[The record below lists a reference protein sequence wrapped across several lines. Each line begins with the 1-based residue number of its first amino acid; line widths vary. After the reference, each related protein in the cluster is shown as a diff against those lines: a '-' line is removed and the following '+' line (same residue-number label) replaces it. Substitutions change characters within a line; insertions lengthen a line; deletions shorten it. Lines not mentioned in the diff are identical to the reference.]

1 MNLGNL
7 LSISIASF
15 GDGFGAAKLNLAW
28 IYQFIS
34 WLISISKDIGLG
46 IILFTLALRLVTLPL
61 DIISRASMR
70 KNSLKMEMM
79 KPELE
84 KLQKQYANDKN
95 LYQQKMMALYKKNGY
110 SAFSACLPTIITLVF
125 FIIVLNGFQSFS
137 RYTNKEVFNDMARA
151 YTASIESN
159 VDGEIIKNDDYNPDA
174 YTLNLNYVLKEN
186 ECESVFK
193 GYSEEFND
201 DEKVYR
207 IDKAEFLKRNDIIG
221 RYNLGEYFTNLAA
234 AGETPV
240 YDDYNYDN
248 VTLISTVYGDVHKA
262 LIGSLSDELK
272 ASMKTDGII
281 SSDEETIKNLTEFY
295 SKVGDDVKKYF
306 KNTAADGQAP
316 TYAINL
322 KVYLDDNAELADKFE
337 EEANKTVS
345 EKAVLAIGNEY
356 RVNVIEAK
364 ASEAAKDAYYENRS
378 HSKVAFWVKNIWVVD
393 SPFSRAIPTYKE
405 FVSEMQNKP
414 ENIGSLSEDAYNKL
428 TSKLTDEMQTG
439 FGKGN
444 GYFVLVALSIL
455 SMLLSTIIAQKTQKT
470 QMELSTVDGANG
482 TAAMSQKMM
491 TWIMPVMFGV
501 FAFIYSAAF
510 SLYMITSTLLSTLST
525 VLINYFVEKSFKNKI
540 EKEEAERAEKRR
552 YGKRR

>member
-159 VDGEIIKNDDYNPDA
+159 VDGDIIKNDDYNPDA

-262 LIGSLSDELK
+262 LIGRLTEEQK

-356 RVNVIEAK
+356 KVNVIEDK
-364 ASEAAKDAYYENRS
+364 ASEAAKDAYYEYRS

-491 TWIMPVMFGV
+491 TWIMPIMFGV